1 MRSFALHHL
10 YPGNDLILDAE
21 IIRRYDQSGPR
32 YTCYPTADRFVEAY
46 NAATHAQTLAQRA
59 VREAN
64 PPLSLYI
71 HIPFCNTI
79 CFYCGCNKIPT
90 RDHSLSAKY
99 LRYLE
104 QEAAL
109 TVEKMSGSRRVEQ
122 LHLGGGTPTFL
133 SSEEITELMR
143 ILSRH
148 FEMRSGEYSIE
159 IDPRTTNTAKMEALA
174 NLGFNRISVG
184 VQDFDPDVQKAVNRI
199 QPEEE
204 TFAVIDTARRVG
216 MTSVNIDLIYG
227 LPKQQVSSLR
237 HTLDRVIALN
247 PDTIALYR
255 YAHLPTVFKPQRRI
269 ESDDLP
275 TAQAILQLMML
286 AIRRL
291 TAAGYLYIGMDHFAL
306 PHDSLAVAARRGR
319 LHRNVQGYS
328 TQPDGDLIAL
338 GISSISKVGP
348 TYSQNVRTLDDYY
361 DRLDRGE
368 LPTMRGIELTADDML
383 RRSVIESLMCQFALS
398 IDAIE
403 EAYLI
408 DFHQYFSPEL
418 EALGILREHDVVELD
433 HHWITV
439 TPCGRVMVRAV
450 AMTFDRHLQHDRERQ
465 HFSKII

>member
-1 MRSFALHHL
+1 
-10 YPGNDLILDAE
+10 
-21 IIRRYDQSGPR
+21 
-32 YTCYPTADRFVEAY
+32 
-46 NAATHAQTLAQRA
+46 
-59 VREAN
+59 
-64 PPLSLYI
+64 
-71 HIPFCNTI
+71 
-79 CFYCGCNKIPT
+79 
-90 RDHSLSAKY
+90 
-99 LRYLE
+99 
-104 QEAAL
+104 
-109 TVEKMSGSRRVEQ
+109 
-122 LHLGGGTPTFL
+122 
-133 SSEEITELMR
+133 
-143 ILSRH
+143 
-148 FEMRSGEYSIE
+148 
-159 IDPRTTNTAKMEALA
+159 
-174 NLGFNRISVG
+174 

-275 TAQAILQLMML
+275 TAEAMLQLMML